1 MKSINTLLSALF
13 FLGAIVGITSCTEEA
28 DYTPAQKPENAQVYF
43 ATDEASTVSL
53 ETGQQSFMVSIYR
66 ISLKG
71 ALTVNITSQD
81 ESGIFTIPSSVTFAE
96 GTTKAEIPVSFDFD
110 KLEPEKKYPISFA
123 IDGNSELSEYGNSE
137 LVLNVQ
143 YAPWGAWEKF
153 GTGVYTYSLY
163 WGGKDSYDIYRKQSL
178 LDANQFQFK
187 ISPWGANK
195 DTELIIDYNKSTN
208 QAKVYRETQVA
219 THSTYGAVYVSD
231 IVYYID
237 NIEGK
242 TGSYEK
248 YPCTFNPE
256 TGLFSL
262 NLIYYVGAGYFGQGV
277 ETFQL
282 DGFKQ
287 YDYSITMT
295 NKGNYI
301 DLDKQDNAVIGFVA
315 GTDVDFYRY
324 VLVAGAL
331 SDNEID
337 KVANG
342 IIDGSIESAEVK
354 GNNSIA
360 FPLSE
365 AGKYTVVAVTYNE
378 NEEVQLHNALIFD
391 FEPAGK
397 PNPWVS
403 LGNCGYTD
411 DFVFTSY
418 FETESAD
425 DVASYPVEI
434 YENKEQ
440 PGMFRL
446 QNPYGPESFYGE
458 VEGAVFADGNHNIV
472 INATDPEGVYIELQS
487 TGLDLGDAEIGIY
500 SMAGYYLDEGKT
512 LEEVKVAGV
521 CGTYKNNIITF
532 PKEALAIVL
541 GEKMY
546 KANIYGA
553 WKIDMNALQKTN
565 RSVSTFNWNSLQKS
579 VFAGNSLMSV
589 PDYRIMHVRGQK
601 VDTQR
606 VVKVRNFKY

>member
-1 MKSINTLLSALF
+1 MKSINTLLSALL
-13 FLGAIVGITSCTEEA
+13 FLSTVVGITSCTEEA

-66 ISLKG
+66 ISSKG
-71 ALTVNITSQD
+71 ALTVNVTSKD
-81 ESGIFTIPSSVTFAE
+81 ESGIFTIPSSATFAE

-110 KLEPEKKYPISFA
+110 KLEPEKKYPISFV

-178 LDANQFQFK
+178 IDANQFQFK

-208 QAKVYRETQVA
+208 QAKVYRETQVD

-315 GTDVDFYRY
+315 GTDVNFYKY
-324 VLVAGAL
+324 SLAAGA
-331 SDNEID
+331 
-337 KVANG
+337 
-342 IIDGSIESAEVK
+342 
-354 GNNSIA
+354 
-360 FPLSE
+360 
-365 AGKYTVVAVTYNE
+365 
-378 NEEVQLHNALIFD
+378 
-391 FEPAGK
+391 
-397 PNPWVS
+397 
-403 LGNCGYTD
+403 
-411 DFVFTSY
+411 
-418 FETESAD
+418 
-425 DVASYPVEI
+425 
-434 YENKEQ
+434 
-440 PGMFRL
+440 
-446 QNPYGPESFYGE
+446 
-458 VEGAVFADGNHNIV
+458 
-472 INATDPEGVYIELQS
+472 
-487 TGLDLGDAEIGIY
+487 
-500 SMAGYYLDEGKT
+500 
-512 LEEVKVAGV
+512 
-521 CGTYKNNIITF
+521 
-532 PKEALAIVL
+532 
-541 GEKMY
+541 
-546 KANIYGA
+546 
-553 WKIDMNALQKTN
+553 
-565 RSVSTFNWNSLQKS
+565 
-579 VFAGNSLMSV
+579 
-589 PDYRIMHVRGQK
+589 
-601 VDTQR
+601 
-606 VVKVRNFKY
+606 

>member
-1 MKSINTLLSALF
+1 M
-13 FLGAIVGITSCTEEA
+13 
-28 DYTPAQKPENAQVYF
+28 
-43 ATDEASTVSL
+43 
-53 ETGQQSFMVSIYR
+53 
-66 ISLKG
+66 
-71 ALTVNITSQD
+71 
-81 ESGIFTIPSSVTFAE
+81 
-96 GTTKAEIPVSFDFD
+96 
-110 KLEPEKKYPISFA
+110 
-123 IDGNSELSEYGNSE
+123 
-137 LVLNVQ
+137 
-143 YAPWGAWEKF
+143 
-153 GTGVYTYSLY
+153 
-163 WGGKDSYDIYRKQSL
+163 
-178 LDANQFQFK
+178 
-187 ISPWGANK
+187 
-195 DTELIIDYNKSTN
+195 
-208 QAKVYRETQVA
+208 A